1 MLKNY
6 VEYSCTLERHIPE
19 IHYHISL
26 LLEDRRK
33 LSDFIYQLPEQ
44 TKFHSWTETHLSF
57 IAKGIPLIKC
67 YFGILNLILHLNNFC
82 IKNQFCLKVR
92 IHLF

>member
-6 VEYSCTLERHIPE
+6 VEHSCTLERHIPE

-44 TKFHSWTETHLSF
+44 TKFHS
-57 IAKGIPLIKC
+57 
-67 YFGILNLILHLNNFC
+67 
-82 IKNQFCLKVR
+82 
-92 IHLF
+92 